1 MRLFLENLHKFEVYI
16 KYKTSKIN
24 MLIVKVKK
32 NDIERAI
39 KELKSKVIKTRQ
51 NSILNDRK
59 EFTKKSVI
67 KRQET
72 KKAIYVQKKFNQN

>member
-1 MRLFLENLHKFEVYI
+1 
-16 KYKTSKIN
+16 

-39 KELKSKVIKTRQ
+39 KELKSKVIRTRQ

-67 KRQET
+67 KRSQIL
-72 KKAIYVQKKFNQN
+72 KAKYIQSLKDKSN